1 MISAAKTQDFLSY
14 LTIIHLALRLSR
26 HKWLVFTVVDS
37 TPPDPCSPKLLW
49 VSRPGLTWELVRN
62 ALSGAT
68 LDVLYQNLH
77 DNNIPLVIP
86 GLSKI
91 RECLTEAPEFLG

>member
-1 MISAAKTQDFLSY
+1 MISAAKTQGFLSY
-14 LTIIHLALRLSR
+14 LILIHLALRLSL
-26 HKWLVFTVVDS
+26 HKWPVFTVVDS
-37 TPPDPCSPKLLW
+37 TPPDPCSPKVLW
-49 VSRPGLTWELVRN
+49 VRSPGLTRELVRN

-91 RECLTEAPEFLG
+91 GECLTEAPEFLG